1 MTRDSSSL
9 LLPPECYPQG
19 LLWGCRK
26 QQETAIA
33 PKGALPP
40 GSPPAKHR
48 SMLGTQP
55 GEAEPKDVVRALGV
69 TGRKHPA
76 LKKKKERKHPA
87 LRPVSLCSTQHTSQ
101 FKNHYYPLQI
111 CHINTSTEAS
121 LQLKIIFSSCSFVL
135 KSLLRTIMN

>member
-1 MTRDSSSL
+1 MTRDSCSL

-76 LKKKKERKHPA
+76 LKKKKRKKTS
-87 LRPVSLCSTQHTSQ
+87 SL
-101 FKNHYYPLQI
+101 
-111 CHINTSTEAS
+111 EA
-121 LQLKIIFSSCSFVL
+121 C
-135 KSLLRTIMN
+135 